1 MNDRVLPPIDER
13 RLFDHLAREDFYFF
27 VQCVFSFLHPGE
39 PFVPSL
45 VVEAICSELC
55 WMMDP
60 RRRRP
65 EEGNK
70 LIINC
75 PPRSLKSLICSVAY
89 PLFVLGHNP
98 RRKIMSITYGD
109 ELTRDLADLR
119 RRVLEAPFYRRL
131 FPHLIFSKNT
141 VSKIRT
147 SHGGYII
154 GTSVGGTLTGRGAD
168 EFIVD
173 DPIKAAD
180 ALSRAKRESTNN
192 WLGSTLASRPNN
204 KRKARIILVMQRL
217 HVEDPTGSLMATG
230 QYNCLCIPAIA
241 EDEETLSLMYGRDY
255 TRLPGEVLDPVR
267 EPLPVLESL
276 RQVMTDSVFAAQYQQ
291 QPVPPE
297 GGLFKVRHFQRYDV
311 APYQRERDTVVISWD
326 TAFTEGERADYSV
339 GTTWLIQGDRYYL
352 LDLVRERLGF
362 PALQAAVVAAKK
374 RYPGSHILVEK
385 AGSGTSL
392 WQSLKDQKVHVIP
405 IKVDTDKVVR
415 AHQVTPVLE
424 ADRIYLPHAAP
435 WLDAFINEVAAFPGN
450 TTHDDQVDSFC
461 QAINWWEARKLRR
474 SITLFGYY

>member
-1 MNDRVLPPIDER
+1 MNDSAQPPIDER
-13 RLFDHLAREDFYFF
+13 RLFNHLAREDFYFF
-27 VQCVFSFLHPGE
+27 VQLVFSFLHPGE
-39 PFVPSL
+39 PFVASL

-55 WMMDP
+55 WMMGPHLRD
-60 RRRRP
+60 
-65 EEGNK
+65 EDNK

-89 PLFVLGHNP
+89 PLFVLGRNP

-119 RRVLEAPFYRRL
+119 RRVVEAPFYRGL
-131 FPHLIFSKNT
+131 FPHLICTKST
-141 VSKIRT
+141 VSEIRT
-147 SHGGYII
+147 SRGGYIL

-217 HVEDPTGSLMATG
+217 HVDDPTGALMATG
-230 QYNCLCIPAIA
+230 QYRCLSIPAIA
-241 EDEETLSLMYGRDY
+241 ECEETLSLMYDRDY
-255 TRLPGEVLDPVR
+255 TRSPGEVLDPVR
-267 EPLPVLESL
+267 EPLDVLESL
-276 RQVMTDSVFAAQYQQ
+276 RQVMTDAIFAAQYQQ
-291 QPVPPE
+291 RPVPPE
-297 GGLFKVRHFQRYDV
+297 GGLFKIRHFQRYDV
-311 APYQRERDTVVISWD
+311 APYQQEHDTVVISWD

-362 PALQAAVVAAKK
+362 PALQAAVLAAKR
-374 RYPGSHILVEK
+374 RYPGAHILVEK

-405 IKVDTDKVVR
+405 VKVDTDKVAR

-424 ADRIYLPHAAP
+424 ADRIYLPRSAP
-435 WLDAFINEVAAFPGN
+435 WLDAFIDEIAAFPGN

-461 QAINWWEARKLRR
+461 QAINWWETKKLRR
-474 SITLFGYY
+474 SVTRFGYC